1 MPLALVQALDDSFQ
15 ALEEWK
21 NAVHSVRE
29 QEEKS
34 KGIQDAQSTD
44 ATKEDTE
51 DKLQE
56 FTDAYFEAASTIYR
70 FSIAPITCA
79 VILRLVDLF
88 LGPFNTWKH
97 MSTWIATALVHK
109 PWPTTPLIVI
119 SILSLM
125 PYAISGTTGGMTSVV
140 GLIFCLDAVAS
151 PLYLYLQEDISDRT
165 EIRYVLIGFFLN
177 LVYISAETA
186 VESTKSTLL
195 VLIYGLGC
203 YAGWT
208 LVHVLVYQDGWWDA
222 YSKHSPGAVPG
233 RYVQHSISRI
243 IEYSTRF
250 SAQQLIFPLN
260 RFSRLL
266 VAYASRLE
274 PYWNQPRCR
283 DAAEYQYNAIHS
295 TDRIRLL
302 KIGRKRPFQEMEC
315 QLVEIGLSESDEYEA
330 VSYVWGDPARVQS
343 ILVDSRRLP
352 ITKSAYDIL
361 RRRWS
366 TGHERLIWID
376 QVCINQDDD
385 DEKAA
390 QVQLMRRIYKGA
402 KRVTAFLGDSEDAHL
417 VESLFAELHF
427 RKKGLKY
434 SFEALKN
441 LYQSEPKTEQWNAMA
456 KFFGNPWFQRVW
468 IVQEATSAKVLHLF
482 YGDIVLDWVYMSR
495 AVDVMFSRHMF
506 EAFTPS
512 VGLCS
517 DERRDALIGI
527 ANVDIMLSFRGEV
540 DYEETFS
547 LSRVLQRCACFES
560 TDPRDNVYA
569 LLGLTRDN
577 SRDVIIPDYSE
588 QNTTRSTF
596 TKTMRYLLSQRN
608 QPLDNLCGAGI
619 GADRNIQE
627 LPSWVPD
634 WSRTKKGQQD
644 SGYHYTAGTQYNSVI
659 GYDHSNYF
667 SLRLEGI
674 HFDRVKQLS
683 SISEENPDW
692 TTLDFMFSC
701 KKWLSETEAVARSH
715 AKDPYFN
722 GQSVDEAF
730 IRTLI
735 WDQSSYSSERRPST
749 EQCFSDYNAVKSFHA
764 ISEILI
770 PILQSQPPES
780 HIPESP
786 LWDQYRD
793 IGSQASRFLHFA
805 GNSLGMRFC
814 VTEKGRMAIVPPL
827 SNKGDIICVIKGA
840 RMPFVLRET
849 SYGERSL
856 YNLVGSCYV
865 HGVMDGEIHDDS
877 IDALSLGLDIV

>member
-1 MPLALVQALDDSFQ
+1 
-15 ALEEWK
+15 
-21 NAVHSVRE
+21 VH
-29 QEEKS
+29 
-34 KGIQDAQSTD
+34 T
-44 ATKEDTE
+44 
-51 DKLQE
+51 
-56 FTDAYFEAASTIYR
+56 
-70 FSIAPITCA
+70 
-79 VILRLVDLF
+79 
-88 LGPFNTWKH
+88 
-97 MSTWIATALVHK
+97 
-109 PWPTTPLIVI
+109 
-119 SILSLM
+119 
-125 PYAISGTTGGMTSVV
+125 
-140 GLIFCLDAVAS
+140 
-151 PLYLYLQEDISDRT
+151 
-165 EIRYVLIGFFLN
+165 
-177 LVYISAETA
+177 
-186 VESTKSTLL
+186 
-195 VLIYGLGC
+195 
-203 YAGWT
+203 
-208 LVHVLVYQDGWWDA
+208 LVYQDGWWDA
-222 YSKHSPGAVPG
+222 YFKHSPGAVPG
-233 RYVQHSISRI
+233 RHVQHSISRI
-243 IEYSTRF
+243 FEYSIRF

-274 PYWNQPRCR
+274 SYWNQPRCR
-283 DAAEYQYNAIHS
+283 DAAEYQYTAIHS

-366 TGHERLIWID
+366 TGRERLIWID
-376 QVCINQDDD
+376 QVCINQDDG

-402 KRVTAFLGDSEDAHL
+402 KRVTAFLGHTEDAHL

-427 RKKGLKY
+427 RKKGLRY
-434 SFEALKN
+434 SFEALKK

-495 AVDVMFSRHMF
+495 AVDVMFSQHMF

-512 VGLCS
+512 VGPCS

-527 ANVDIMLSFRGEV
+527 TNVDTVLSFRGEV

-596 TKTMRYLLSQRN
+596 TGTMRYLLGQRN

-659 GYDHSNYF
+659 GYDPSDYF
-667 SLRLEGI
+667 SLHLEGI
-674 HFDRVKQLS
+674 YFDRVKHLS
-683 SISEENPDW
+683 SISEKNPDW
-692 TTLDFMFSC
+692 TTLDFIFSC
-701 KKWLSETEAVARSH
+701 KQWLSETEAVARSH

-780 HIPESP
+780 RIPESP

-805 GNSLGMRFC
+805 GRSLGMRFC

-827 SNKGDIICVIKGA
+827 SNGGDIICVIKGA
-840 RMPFVLRET
+840 RMPFVLRKN

-865 HGVMDGEIHDDS
+865 HGVMDGEVHDDS
-877 IDALSLGLDIV
+877 IDAHRIGLDIV